1 MKFEE
6 LNIKPELVKALH
18 ELGYKQPTE
27 IQEASIPLIK
37 ANRDIIGISKTGS
50 GKTAAFGVPMLE
62 KIMLGHGIQALIM
75 APTRELAVQIS
86 QELGKFGKYVRCN
99 IATVYG
105 GISLLPQIERMAH
118 AEIIVGTPGRILD
131 HIERGNLRMP
141 HVKMVVLDEA
151 DKMVDMG
158 FIDDVRQ
165 IINNTPKHKQ
175 MLLFGATISD
185 EINQLKERYMHEPA
199 TVKTQMHVQEEFLQ
213 QYYYNIEPH
222 EKFSLL
228 MHILR
233 KEESKRVIIFCSTRT
248 TVMLVAKNLRK
259 QGVNSESIHGNLN
272 QNQRLR
278 VMNNFKH
285 GELQVLVAS
294 AVAARGIDVKDVT
307 HIINYDLSKDPQ
319 EYIHRVG
326 RTARAGESGKAI
338 TLLSPRD
345 HDAFTSILKK
355 YDVKVKLLP
364 KEHFEKVFFD
374 ARISEFH
381 RGGFQRDGMRRPFH
395 QSFHRQERHIS
406 SNDNGWNSFD

>member
-1 MKFEE
+1 
-6 LNIKPELVKALH
+6 
-18 ELGYKQPTE
+18 
-27 IQEASIPLIK
+27 
-37 ANRDIIGISKTGS
+37 
-50 GKTAAFGVPMLE
+50 MLE
-62 KIMLGHGIQALIM
+62 KIVPGQGIQALIM

-86 QELGKFGKYVRCN
+86 QELAKFGKYVRCN
-99 IATVYG
+99 YATVFG
-105 GISLLPQIERMAH
+105 GMSMLPQIEKMAH
-118 AEIIVGTPGRILD
+118 ADILVGTPGRILD
-131 HIERGNLRMP
+131 HLQRGNLKMP
-141 HVKMVVLDEA
+141 HVKIVVLDEA

-199 TVKTQMHVQEEFLQ
+199 TVKAQMHVQEEFLQ
-213 QYYYNIEPH
+213 QFYYNIEPH

-228 MHILR
+228 MHLLR
-233 KEESKRVIIFCSTRT
+233 KPESKRVIIFCSTKT
-248 TVMLVAKNLRK
+248 TVMLVGKNLRK
-259 QGVNSESIHGNLN
+259 QGVKAESIHGNLS

-285 GELQVLVAS
+285 GGVQVLVAS
-294 AVAARGIDVKDVT
+294 AVAARGIDIKDVT

-374 ARISEFH
+374 AKMSQYQRDEFQ
-381 RGGFQRDGMRRPFH
+381 RGGRPFH
-395 QSFHRQERHIS
+395 QRFHQHERHQS
-406 SNDNGWNSFD
+406 TGSGWDSLD